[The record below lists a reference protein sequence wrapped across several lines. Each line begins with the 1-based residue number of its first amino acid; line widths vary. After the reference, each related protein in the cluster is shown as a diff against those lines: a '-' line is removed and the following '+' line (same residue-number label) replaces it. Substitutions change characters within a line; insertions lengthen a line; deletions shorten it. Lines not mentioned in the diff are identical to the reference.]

1 MTSASSASNLGALAG
16 AAAVRRE
23 IHAALETGAFRADC
37 QGIVSLANGDA
48 LGFEALTRPASRPPL
63 DTPESF
69 LTAAANEGLL
79 AEVDHTWR
87 VGSIARFGPGFPSE
101 RLLFLNVSPLSLLSG
116 HTTAGA
122 LESTTRQ
129 FGLSPERVVLELTEG
144 EKIDDFDRMRRVL
157 GGFRS
162 RGFLIAIDD
171 AGAGQSSLQSV
182 VELRPDY
189 IKLDRWLSRDI
200 EFDRSRRSMVQ
211 ALVGFAHQVRARVV
225 AEGIETYE
233 QLDAFIDLGVD
244 FGQGYIFGFPAAIPV
259 PAPPEV
265 QLHIRKKN
273 TTRRRTATDPGIVR
287 MRDLAC
293 VTPTVDATTPGDA
306 VFWLFQENSN
316 LDVVAVIDDE
326 GIGGII
332 TRGRIFERMSGQFG
346 LPLNGRRPASEL
358 CVAATTVQASIVAAA
373 ASHIALTRPPSA
385 QSDPLIVLD
394 GKTYAGVVGMHE
406 LLQQLLTEEVAEAR
420 LMSPLTGLPGNRLIR
435 RQIEA
440 VHSSEQSL
448 LLLYADI
455 DNFKSFN
462 DRFGF
467 AHGDAAIS
475 GLATALLEAAD
486 VCTCEPF
493 VGHVGGDDFVLL
505 VDERDLPAFRTAVQ
519 VRLARRWFDPDR
531 RLALDRLTVS
541 IGGGPLAELHD
552 RAYEDLGLVVAA
564 AKRSLKEAG
573 GDCFVVYPSLATFET
588 VLERVA

>member
-1 MTSASSASNLGALAG
+1 M
-16 AAAVRRE
+16 
-23 IHAALETGAFRADC
+23 
-37 QGIVSLANGDA
+37 
-48 LGFEALTRPASRPPL
+48 
-63 DTPESF
+63 
-69 LTAAANEGLL
+69 
-79 AEVDHTWR
+79 
-87 VGSIARFGPGFPSE
+87 
-101 RLLFLNVSPLSLLSG
+101 
-116 HTTAGA
+116 
-122 LESTTRQ
+122 
-129 FGLSPERVVLELTEG
+129 
-144 EKIDDFDRMRRVL
+144 
-157 GGFRS
+157 
-162 RGFLIAIDD
+162 
-171 AGAGQSSLQSV
+171 
-182 VELRPDY
+182 
-189 IKLDRWLSRDI
+189 
-200 EFDRSRRSMVQ
+200 
-211 ALVGFAHQVRARVV
+211 
-225 AEGIETYE
+225 
-233 QLDAFIDLGVD
+233 
-244 FGQGYIFGFPAAIPV
+244 
-259 PAPPEV
+259 
-265 QLHIRKKN
+265 
-273 TTRRRTATDPGIVR
+273 
-287 MRDLAC
+287 
-293 VTPTVDATTPGDA
+293 
-306 VFWLFQENSN
+306 
-316 LDVVAVIDDE
+316 VAVIDDE

-346 LPLNGRRPASEL
+346 LPLNGGRPASEL

-440 VHSSEQSL
+440 VHSAEQSL

-505 VDERDLPAFRTAVQ
+505 VDERDLPAFRAALQ